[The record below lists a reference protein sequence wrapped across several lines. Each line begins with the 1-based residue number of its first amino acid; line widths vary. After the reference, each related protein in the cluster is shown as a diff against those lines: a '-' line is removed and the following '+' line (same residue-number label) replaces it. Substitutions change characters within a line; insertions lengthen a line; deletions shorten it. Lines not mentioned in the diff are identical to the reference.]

1 MRRSARLSSSTN
13 TEPTQPDWLSGTVQG
28 EGCGTTCLR
37 LRGDTDFGKAS
48 AVDFARLGNHTTRLC
63 ESMDFVFRHLRFWCT
78 AETCPGAA
86 YLMHKRGEWTAPFWN
101 KDNAGASGFDL
112 LLRAVVILKT
122 QKTRSRHSSGGTLM
136 STHLCWHDPKTK
148 RIEIGKMLQ
157 RILYC
162 KQERSNNFKRL
173 VQSFRSFSTT

>member
-13 TEPTQPDWLSGTVQG
+13 TEPTQPDWPSGTVQG

-37 LRGDTDFGKAS
+37 LRGDTDFGKAP

-122 QKTRSRHSSGGTLM
+122 QNKKSSFLWWDAYVDAFVLARSQDKENRN
-136 STHLCWHDPKTK
+136 W
-148 RIEIGKMLQ
+148 Q
-157 RILYC
+157 
-162 KQERSNNFKRL
+162 N
-173 VQSFRSFSTT
+173 VTTNSPL